1 MWILWKSQ
9 AVTKGKVFE
18 SCTLMEILQYTQSRK
33 IIKSHHDSKFN
44 LVLPQS
50 IRQVYHAFSYLSMCD
65 IRNNSRKATVW
76 LFIWRINKHLNM
88 SFFSLIFLTCLF
100 VCLFGLK
107 CTQKPEMKRKKI
119 HVTLFHW
126 KFSLPKIAEIKMS
139 KRQKSSYKHPSCHRF
154 FVFFFSPFEA
164 VNSWKNCFV
173 KLKQM
178 LKKKKWIP
186 NIWKT

>member
-50 IRQVYHAFSYLSMCD
+50 IRQMYHAFSYLSTCD

-76 LFIWRINKHLNM
+76 LFIWRINKHLNV
-88 SFFSLIFLTCLF
+88 SFFSLIFLVCLF
-100 VCLFGLK
+100 VYLVWNALRSLK
-107 CTQKPEMKRKKI
+107 WKGKKSMLHFSIESFPFQKLQRSKCPKGKNLVI
-119 HVTLFHW
+119 NTLPVIGF
-126 KFSLPKIAEIKMS
+126 L
-139 KRQKSSYKHPSCHRF
+139 
-154 FVFFFSPFEA
+154 VFFFPHL
-164 VNSWKNCFV
+164 
-173 KLKQM
+173 KLLTVGKIA
-178 LKKKKWIP
+178 L
-186 NIWKT
+186 